1 LVAFQVGHFALT
13 ALSQP
18 VMEEL
23 LFVVRHRESLGYA
36 TGTES
41 QVEGFLFDKGGQF
54 GGRHHRRLADS
65 LLCKNT
71 GFCRKFGHDDVS
83 LRHNHKP

>member
-1 LVAFQVGHFALT
+1 
-13 ALSQP
+13 
-18 VMEEL
+18 MERAS
-23 LFVVRHRESLGYA
+23 VRGQAQREPGLC

-65 LLCKNT
+65 PTVQKYWFLQE
-71 GFCRKFGHDDVS
+71 FGHDDVS